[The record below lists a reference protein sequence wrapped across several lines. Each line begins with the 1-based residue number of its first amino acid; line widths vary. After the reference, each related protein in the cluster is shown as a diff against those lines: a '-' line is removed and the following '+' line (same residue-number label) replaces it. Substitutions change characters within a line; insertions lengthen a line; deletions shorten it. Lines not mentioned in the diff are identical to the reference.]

1 MRITCALCRDNLSF
15 CIDKSRKKVYNKL
28 YIGYLVPKSVL
39 RGQGALENIVKTDAR
54 AELRRYCAE
63 FSEKHGHAPL
73 AYVYSYGCQQN
84 VSDGEKLKG
93 QLSLVGFG
101 FTDDTEQAQ
110 LIILNTCAV
119 RENAENTVYGAVG
132 RLKHLKEQNPDLII
146 GICGC
151 MAQLEHVAKKVKES
165 YRQVDLVFGTFAY
178 NELYSML
185 CTVIRDKKRV
195 FELDEKSTEISE
207 DFVQIRDSK
216 IKAFVPIMYGCN
228 NFCTYCIVPYVRGR
242 ERSRKPEAVIEEV
255 RKLVSEG
262 YKEITLLGQNVNSY
276 SYGFPQLL
284 REIDKIE
291 GDYWVRFMSSHPK
304 DASNELID
312 AIIEGKHI
320 CKQLHLP
327 VQAGSDRV
335 LKAMNRRY
343 TVDDYLK
350 IINYARGRFPG
361 FSFSTDLIVGFPGE
375 TEEEFKMTKDVIRR
389 VGYDNIYSFVYSK
402 RSGTPAANMPDD
414 TDDKT
419 KGLRLRELLLEQR
432 ENVDKLFTRFLDKD
446 IRVLVEGKGR
456 QMQLAGRNTEGII
469 VEFDGNESLIGQFV
483 TVKIEKTANWALF
496 GRLT

>member
-1 MRITCALCRDNLSF
+1 MP
-15 CIDKSRKKVYNKL
+15 KL
-28 YIGYLVPKSVL
+28 GKRGVDVLKNTENTAAYARVRAYCEGYL
-39 RGQGALENIVKTDAR
+39 
-54 AELRRYCAE
+54 
-63 FSEKHGHAPL
+63 EKNGHRPL
-73 AYVYSYGCQQN
+73 AYVYSFGCQQN

-93 QLSLVGFG
+93 QLSLAGFE

-110 LIILNTCAV
+110 LIIYNTCAV

-132 RLKHLKEQNPDLII
+132 DLKHLKEQKPDLII

-151 MAQLEHVAKKVKES
+151 MAQLSHVAEKVKAS

-178 NELYSML
+178 NELFEML
-185 CTVIRDKKRV
+185 CTVIYDKKRV
-195 FELDEKSTEISE
+195 FELSERTTEISE

-242 ERSRKPEAVIEEV
+242 ERSRKPEAVIAEV
-255 RKLVSEG
+255 RKLIGEG

-304 DASNELID
+304 DATNELID
-312 AIIEGKHI
+312 TIIDSKHI
-320 CKQLHLP
+320 CKSLHLP

-343 TVDDYLK
+343 TTEDYLK
-350 IINYARGRFPG
+350 ITDYARQRCPG
-361 FSFSTDLIVGFPGE
+361 FSFSTDIIVGFPGE
-375 TEEEFKMTKDVIRR
+375 SKEEFEQTKAIIKR

-432 ENVDKLFTRFLDKD
+432 ENIEGLFSRFLGKE
-446 IRVLVEGKGR
+446 IKVLVEAKGR
-456 QMQLAGRNTEGII
+456 QKSLAGRNTEGII
-469 VEFDGNESLIGQFV
+469 VEFDGDESLIGQFV
-483 TVKIEKTANWALF
+483 DVKITSTANWALF
-496 GRLT
+496 GDYIKKGEIK